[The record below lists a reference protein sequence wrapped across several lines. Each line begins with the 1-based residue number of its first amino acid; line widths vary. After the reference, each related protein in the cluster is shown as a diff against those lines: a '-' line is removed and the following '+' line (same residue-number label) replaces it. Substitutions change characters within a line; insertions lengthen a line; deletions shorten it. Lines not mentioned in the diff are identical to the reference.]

1 MSLCLLLLL
10 SRGPLNL
17 VNSDVIHCSEGYHT
31 AYFTSPPPHTLRGV
45 DTSDSQL

>member
-17 VNSDVIHCSEGYHT
+17 VNSDVIHRSEGYHT
-31 AYFTSPPPHTLRGV
+31 AYFTPPPSHAERG
-45 DTSDSQL
+45 